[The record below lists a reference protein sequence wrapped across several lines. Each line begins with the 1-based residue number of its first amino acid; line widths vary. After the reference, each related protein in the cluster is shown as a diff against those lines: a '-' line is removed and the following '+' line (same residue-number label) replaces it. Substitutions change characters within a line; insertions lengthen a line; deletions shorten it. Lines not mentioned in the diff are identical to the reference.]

1 MLLWTP
7 NQSLQNGRFIV
18 QKVLGGG
25 GYGITYSAIEQSTGK
40 LFVIK
45 TLNHLQQA
53 KADFDEQQVKFVNE
67 ALRLAQ
73 CSHPHIV
80 KVNEVI
86 KEGELW
92 GMVMEYI
99 DGQDL
104 AKYIDDRGQ
113 LSEAEALRY
122 INQMGQALEYVHT
135 KGFLHRDIKPNNILL
150 RRDTQEAVLI
160 DFGLTREFKGGKTG
174 SMTNARTE
182 GYAPIEQ
189 YERRGAFGAYTDV
202 YALAATL
209 YSLLT
214 AEVPLPANFRKTGLP
229 LHPPQQFNSAISD
242 KVNEAILK
250 GMALQV
256 EERPQTVAQW
266 LELLIHRKNNY
277 PIVQSSVS
285 NIANPKLEIDIL
297 KSAVGMDYTRLRD
310 LLAAGEW
317 READEETVRVMLAVA
332 GREKEHWLD
341 VEHIYNF
348 PCEDLRRIDQLWV
361 KYSNGRFGFSVQKR
375 IYQSLGGT
383 IEYNHEIL
391 DAFCDAVGWR
401 KGYGFWMDYNDLT
414 FDLTAPVAQL
424 PCFGGRGVVGGALSL
439 AFNFGR
445 LNSARLYQLI
455 SRRDL

>member
-1 MLLWTP
+1 MLLWTT

-25 GYGITYSAIEQSTGK
+25 GFGITYSVIEQTTGK

-45 TLNHLQQA
+45 TLNYIQQS
-53 KADFDEQQVKFVNE
+53 KADFDLQQVKFVNE

-104 AKYIDDRGQ
+104 AKYIDERGQ
-113 LSEAEALRY
+113 LSEQEALRY
-122 INQMGQALEYVHT
+122 INQIGQALEYVHA

-150 RRDTQEAVLI
+150 RRSTQEAVLI
-160 DFGLTREFKGGKTG
+160 DFGLAREFQGGKTG
-174 SMTNARTE
+174 SMTNAKTE

-189 YERRGAFGAYTDV
+189 YERRGTFGAYTDV

-214 AEVPLPANFRKTGLP
+214 SEVPLPANYRKTGIP
-229 LHPPQQFNSAISD
+229 LHPPKQFNSAISD
-242 KVNEAILK
+242 RVNEAILK
-250 GMALQV
+250 GMALLV
-256 EERPQTVAQW
+256 EERPQTVREW
-266 LELLIHRKNNY
+266 LEL
-277 PIVQSSVS
+277 V
-285 NIANPKLEIDIL
+285 NPKLEVDSL
-297 KSAVGMDYTRLRD
+297 TSAVGMDYKTLRD
-310 LLAAGEW
+310 LLAAGKW
-317 READEETVRVMLAVA
+317 QDADEETARVMLAVA
-332 GREKEHWLD
+332 KREKEGWLYD
-341 VEHIYNF
+341 EHLDNF
-348 PCEDLRRIDQLWV
+348 PCEDLRTIDQLWL

-383 IEYNHEIL
+383 REYNEKIW
-391 DAFCDAVGWR
+391 DAFGNSVGWI
-401 KGYGFWMDYNDLT
+401 KDGNWMYYEHLT
-414 FDLTAPVAQL
+414 FDLTAPVAHL
-424 PCFGGRGVVGGALSL
+424 PWEVLNLVGPWSGILDTSGVGGVSSL
-439 AFNFGR
+439 ASR
-445 LNSARLYQLI
+445 LVKCNI
-455 SRRDL
+455 

>member
-1 MLLWTP
+1 MQIWTP

-25 GYGITYSAIEQSTGK
+25 GYGITYSAIEQPTGK

-45 TLNHLQQA
+45 TLNHIQQS
-53 KADFDEQQVKFVNE
+53 KADFDSQQVKFVNE

-104 AKYIDDRGQ
+104 AKYIDERGQ
-113 LSEAEALRY
+113 LSESEALQY
-122 INQMGQALEYVHT
+122 INQIGKALEYVHA

-160 DFGLTREFKGGKTG
+160 DFGLTREFQGGKTG

-189 YERRGAFGAYTDV
+189 YERRGTFGAYTDV
-202 YALAATL
+202 YALAGTL

-214 AEVPLPANFRKTGLP
+214 AEVPLPANFRKTGIP
-229 LHPPQQFNSAISD
+229 LHPPQQFNSGISD
-242 KVNEAILK
+242 RVNEAILK
-250 GMALQV
+250 GMGLLV
-256 EERPQTVAQW
+256 EERPQTVGEW
-266 LELLIHRKNNY
+266 LEL
-277 PIVQSSVS
+277 V
-285 NIANPKLEIDIL
+285 NPKLEVDSL
-297 KSAVGMDYTRLRD
+297 KSAVRMDYTRLRD
-310 LLAAGEW
+310 LLAAGEL
-317 READEETVRVMLAVA
+317 RKADNETARVMLAVA
-332 GREKEHWLD
+332 GKKKQGWLG
-341 VEHIYNF
+341 VEDIDNF
-348 PCEDLRRIDQLWV
+348 PCEDLRTIDQLWV

-383 IEYNHEIL
+383 REYNDKIWY
-391 DAFCDAVGWR
+391 AFCDAVGWR
-401 KGYGFWMDYNDLT
+401 KDGEWMYYKDLT
-414 FDLTAPVAQL
+414 FDLTAPVAHL
-424 PCFGGRGVVGGALSL
+424 PGGMFDGFLGVVGGVVRGGGLVLVVCGSL
-439 AFNFGR
+439 
-445 LNSARLYQLI
+445 L